1 MVVASDGV
9 TAGCM
14 CLLSA
19 KHGVTAAAAGCVL
32 LFPSFFQDVSDE
44 AEVFLAPWLLRIL

>member
-1 MVVASDGV
+1 
-9 TAGCM
+9 M

-19 KHGVTAAAAGCVL
+19 NHGVTAAAGCVL
-32 LFPSFFQDVSDE
+32 LFPSFFPDVSDE